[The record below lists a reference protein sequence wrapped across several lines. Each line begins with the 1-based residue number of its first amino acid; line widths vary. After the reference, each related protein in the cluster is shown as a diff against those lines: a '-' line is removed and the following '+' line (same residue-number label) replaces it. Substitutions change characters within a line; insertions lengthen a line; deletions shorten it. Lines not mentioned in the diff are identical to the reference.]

1 VGPSCKEVPLVKPPA
16 FEERM
21 IALAKME
28 DFAMKE
34 ALKTAAM
41 LIAVIGIAIGVGAP
55 RGCGGCGIKTKAAC
69 EQSGYQWD
77 QAARKCR

>member
-1 VGPSCKEVPLVKPPA
+1 
-16 FEERM
+16 
-21 IALAKME
+21 
-28 DFAMKE
+28 MKE

-55 RGCGGCGIKTKAAC
+55 WECGSCGIKTKAAC

-77 QAARKCR
+77 QAAHKCR

>member
-1 VGPSCKEVPLVKPPA
+1 
-16 FEERM
+16 
-21 IALAKME
+21 
-28 DFAMKE
+28 MKE

-41 LIAVIGIAIGVGAP
+41 LTAVIGIAIGVGAP
-55 RGCGGCGIKTKAAC
+55 RECGGCGIKTKAAC

>member
-1 VGPSCKEVPLVKPPA
+1 MGLIKTHDPQKKGD
-16 FEERM
+16 M
-21 IALAKME
+21 IVLRQ
-28 DFAMKE
+28 DGGFAMKE

-55 RGCGGCGIKTKAAC
+55 RYCAGCGIKTKAAC